1 MLQSKTPGQKGL
13 TEREIKLRKKARLK
27 ALVKANEKLKARIVS
42 DRDIAKSFEN
52 LRVSPVQT
60 KDEILSSMKSF
71 QERMSQISITKKTTN
86 RGKKTRKKRRRK
98 RRR

>member
-27 ALVKANEKLKARIVS
+27 ALAKANERLKARIVS
-42 DRDIAKSFEN
+42 DREIAKSFEN

-60 KDEILSSMKSF
+60 KDDLLSSMKSF
-71 QERMSQISITKKTTN
+71 QERMSPISFSKKTTN
-86 RGKKTRKKRRRK
+86 GGKKTRKKRRRK